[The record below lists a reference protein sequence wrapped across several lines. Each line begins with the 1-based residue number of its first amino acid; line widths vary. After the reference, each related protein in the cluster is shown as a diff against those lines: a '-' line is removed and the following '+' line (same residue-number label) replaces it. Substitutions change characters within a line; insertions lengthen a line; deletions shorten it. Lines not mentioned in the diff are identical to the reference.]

1 MLKTVAQQSI
11 FFQIREECEELRATL
26 TRRHM
31 DEVCM
36 ERKEQLRMK
45 AVMDEN
51 QKALDDM
58 YADLWEQDRQAK
70 AAREEREAVEQHI
83 RNRETLDTLQ
93 QQKAALEAKRDEQR
107 RLKAEEGRLLV
118 SCISGN

>member
-1 MLKTVAQQSI
+1 M
-11 FFQIREECEELRATL
+11 RATL

-36 ERKEQLRMK
+36 ERAEQLKMK
-45 AVMDEN
+45 EEMN
-51 QKALDDM
+51 QHQKNLDDM
-58 YADLWEQDRQAK
+58 YADLWEQDRLAK

-93 QQKAALEAKRDEQR
+93 QQKAALEAKREEQR
-107 RLKAEEGRLLV
+107 RLRAEEGRLLV
-118 SCISGN
+118 SLHTGIKMLK